1 MFNLYEI
8 LRSAQGGQAV
18 ENLASQFHVTP
29 EEADAAVK
37 AIVPELSDGFLKQ
50 ASKPVAFGS
59 FFGSLGDGHYRAAFA
74 DPAAAQASAQSS
86 GDFLTQVLGSSSA
99 QEEIVQRAA
108 SATGIAQDTLS
119 KMLPVIVS
127 TILGGLTKSL
137 ENQGFGGILGQLSN
151 AASQGSLGPVLGQ
164 ILGGGPAAA
173 SSPQPA
179 QVPGPLAGVGGLG
192 GILGAIL
199 ASLKGQAGA
208 SRNAGPATSGAA
220 PEQTPSF
227 DAATIQA
234 GLEALKK
241 ILQPGTPP
249 ASHSQP
255 ETPTAPAPR
264 METPGGQQTDI
275 SAELDRIIGRNTGL

>member
-18 ENLASQFHVTP
+18 ENLASQFNVPT

-50 ASKPVAFGS
+50 ASEPVALGS
-59 FFGSLGDGHYRAAFA
+59 FFGSLGSGHYREAFA
-74 DPAAAQASAQSS
+74 DPVAAQTSAQRS

-151 AASQGSLGPVLGQ
+151 AANQGSLGPILGQ
-164 ILGGGPAAA
+164 ILGGKPPAE
-173 SSPQPA
+173 SPSQPA
-179 QVPGPLAGVGGLG
+179 QTPGPLAGAGGLG

-199 ASLKGQAGA
+199 GSLKGLAGA
-208 SRNAGPATSGAA
+208 SRNGGPATSGAA
-220 PEQTPSF
+220 AQQTQSF

-249 ASHSQP
+249 ASQP
-255 ETPTAPAPR
+255 ETPTTQAPGAQ
-264 METPGGQQTDI
+264 TPGGQQSDI
-275 SAELDRIIGRNTGL
+275 SAELDKIIGRNPGL